1 MKQIGFTNFRKFQ
14 EFPTIDLGDITIL
27 VGGNNAGKS
36 TVVKAMLLALDN
48 LKMMEVRRD
57 KEGNIRPIFRFD
69 LPDSHNV
76 HVGDFSRALC
86 RNWKGRAEILFHV
99 NVYGTEF
106 DITITDFMGSTETFA
121 SVTEL
126 VVYGQ
131 NDEMFVFDFENQM
144 FFATLKP
151 SSRAKDDAAELD
163 FQIAEL
169 TKRLNEGVDGYNPSF
184 SDLEQMIKAKAAVTN
199 MEKQLKAL
207 KAKRKSLSKAL
218 IESIETPLSNIVGE
232 KVNGP
237 LVPALMMGMEAYTQ
251 SPVLV
256 KDKRSQEYK
265 QEKENK
271 TILAESSFI
280 AQGDYEDVIYDI
292 NQKHIEYVP
301 AHAATQSVIYL
312 CDDRNNYM
320 AKTVAEFHKERIQR
334 GDLEY
339 EFVKRWMQ
347 EFSIGDDFVIE
358 SLGGEAYRV
367 YIIEKEKKT
376 FLSDKGMG
384 SIQIMALLLR
394 LASIIRK
401 ENNNEIPPLVI
412 IEEPEQN
419 LHPDYQTKLLDLFMD
434 ALKYEIQFVIET
446 HSEYLVRNTQIAV
459 NKQNLMKDDLGLV
472 PFKVWFFPQDEP
484 PYPMLYRTDGK
495 FSNEFGTGFFDQA
508 NKLIYQIL

>member
-14 EFPTIDLGDITIL
+14 EFPTMDLGDITIL

-57 KEGNIRPIFRFD
+57 KEGNIKPIFRFD

-86 RNWKGRAEILFHV
+86 RNLKGRAEILFHV
-99 NVYGTEF
+99 NVYGTEY

-131 NDEMFVFDFENQM
+131 NEEMFVFDFESQM
-144 FFATLKP
+144 FFATLK
-151 SSRAKDDAAELD
+151 SLSKTKDDFEEID

-169 TKRLNEGVDGYNPSF
+169 TKELSATKEREVRFVN
-184 SDLEQMIKAKAAVTN
+184 LEQMLQRQAEISN
-199 MEKQLKAL
+199 MEKQLKVL
-207 KAKRKSLSKAL
+207 KAKRKSFPKRQ
-218 IESIETPLSNIVGE
+218 IETIETHLSNIVGE
-232 KVNGP
+232 RVNGL
-237 LVPALMMGMEAYTQ
+237 LVPALMTGLAAYTQ
-251 SPVLV
+251 TPVLV
-256 KDKRSQEYK
+256 KNKRSQEYK
-265 QEKENK
+265 KEEEFK
-271 TILAESSFI
+271 YVLAKSSFI
-280 AQGDYEDVIYDI
+280 DKRVFEDIIYNI
-292 NQKHIEYVP
+292 SQKHIEYVP

-312 CDDRNNYM
+312 CDDRNDYM
-320 AKTVAEFHKERIQR
+320 AKTVAEFHKERIQP
-334 GDLEY
+334 GDTEY

-347 EFSIGDDFVIE
+347 EFSIGDDFEIE

-367 YIIEKEKKT
+367 YILENGKKT

-401 ENNNEIPPLVI
+401 ENNNDISPLVI

-434 ALKYEIQFVIET
+434 ALKYEIQLVIET

-459 NKQNLMKDDLGLV
+459 NKQALNEDDLDLV
-472 PFKVWFFPQDEP
+472 PFKVWFFPQDEL
-484 PYPMLYRTDGK
+484 PYLMQYRTDGK
-495 FSNEFGTGFFDQA
+495 FSNEFGTGFFDEA